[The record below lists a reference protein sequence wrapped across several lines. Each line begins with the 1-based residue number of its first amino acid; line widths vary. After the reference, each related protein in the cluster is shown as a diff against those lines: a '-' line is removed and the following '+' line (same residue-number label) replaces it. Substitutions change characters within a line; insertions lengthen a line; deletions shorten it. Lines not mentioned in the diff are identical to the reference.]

1 MDHWFETIAA
11 GTNLTATA
19 VRALRNEG
27 FVVIPGSMPETSLAG
42 LANAYDHAVLNA
54 NPADVREGS
63 ATTRVHGF
71 VNRGAAFDAVYLH
84 APVLEACCRV
94 IGQPFKLS
102 SLLAR
107 TLNPQKPSQKLHV
120 DFPGDEQGWPM
131 LGFILMIDEF
141 RPENGGTVFLRRS
154 QGVKDPSDVS
164 GSLVQACGPAG
175 SMILYNGSTWHG
187 HAANV
192 TDHPRRSIQG
202 AYIRRTEKSALDWS
216 ARMRVETLERIGPLA
231 TYLLAL

>member
-1 MDHWFETIAA
+1 MDHWFQTIAA
-11 GTNLTATA
+11 GSNLTASS
-19 VRALRNEG
+19 VQALLNEG
-27 FVVIPGSMPETSLAG
+27 FVVIPGAIPDASLAG

-54 NPADVREGS
+54 DPSDVGRGS
-63 ATTRVHGF
+63 TTTRVHDF
-71 VNRGAAFDAVYLH
+71 VNRGPAFDEVYLN

-94 IGQPFKLS
+94 IGHPFKLS

-107 TLNPQKPSQKLHV
+107 TLNPHKPPQKLHV

-131 LGFILMIDEF
+131 LGFILMVDEF
-141 RPENGGTVFLRRS
+141 RPENGATFFLLGS
-154 QGVKDPSDVS
+154 QGVEDPSEVS

-216 ARMRVETLERIGPLA
+216 ARMRVETLDRIGPLA
-231 TYLLAL
+231 KYLLAL